1 MENEKKTGGISVKT
15 EHIFPIIK
23 KWMYSEKE
31 IFLRELVSNAAD
43 AVTKHRRLVSLGEA
57 EEAPDAY
64 RIDVRWNK
72 SEKTLTVSDNGIGMD
87 AAEVEK
93 YICNMALS
101 GALEFIEKYEGKGE
115 GAGDGI
121 IGHFGLGFYSAF
133 MVADRVELLTRSYT
147 GAPAVHWDCTEDGAY
162 TIENAE
168 KDGQGTDVILHINE
182 ENAEYL
188 SREKLAE
195 VLDRYCAFIPVE
207 IYLTD
212 EEAAP
217 AEEEKKD
224 GEEGK
229 ESEEK
234 PINDVNPLWQR
245 PAAECREEEY
255 TEFYRRVFH
264 DYREPLFHLHL
275 RADYPLNFKG
285 VLFFPKIA
293 ENYEN
298 PEGQIKLYYNQVF
311 VADNIKEIIPP
322 YLLMLRGVVD
332 CPELPLNVSRSYLQN
347 SAYVSKVS
355 AYIVKK
361 VADKLAG
368 MIREDRAKYET
379 LWPDI
384 ATFTEYACIHDKKF
398 YDRVREAILFPL
410 TGNVKKTLPEMLEA
424 AKEEGHEKI
433 FYYATDEKQQAAYIE
448 LLEKRGYS
456 VCLAH
461 NMVETRFLQSAE
473 TYEAGLRCLRVD
485 AAGDALAKEADAD
498 AEKRAQEI
506 FGGMS
511 AEGLKI
517 TVKCEK
523 YEDASFPAL
532 FHIGEEESRM
542 REMMRL
548 YAPEGAPIPVEATL
562 SLNTANPV
570 IARLLSGG
578 YAEEEKDVAAQVFR
592 LALLSC
598 RPLDANEMKEFLRA
612 SYAMLE
618 RFHA

>member
-1 MENEKKTGGISVKT
+1 MENEKKTGGISVST

-31 IFLRELVSNAAD
+31 IFLRELISNAAD

-57 EEAPDAY
+57 EPAQKPY

-72 SEKTLTVSDNGIGMD
+72 TARTLTVSDNGIGMD

-101 GALEFIEKYEGKGE
+101 GALEFIEKYEGKSE

-133 MVADRVELLTRSYT
+133 MVADRVELLSRSYT

-162 TIENAE
+162 TMEAAE
-168 KDGQGTDVILHINE
+168 KEGQGTEVILHINE
-182 ENAEYL
+182 ENTEYL
-188 SREKLAE
+188 SREKLTE
-195 VLDRYCAFIPVE
+195 VLNRYCAFMPVE

-212 EEAAP
+212 EEAPA
-217 AEEEKKD
+217 AEEEKE
-224 GEEGK
+224 GEESEK
-229 ESEEK
+229 EPAEK
-234 PINDVNPLWQR
+234 PINDTNPLWQR
-245 PAAECREEEY
+245 PAAECREEDY

-264 DYREPLFHLHL
+264 DYREPLFYLHL

-347 SAYVSKVS
+347 SAYVSKVAS
-355 AYIVKK
+355 YIVKK
-361 VADKLAG
+361 VADKLTE
-368 MIREDRAKYET
+368 MLRKDRTKYET

-384 ATFTEYACIHDKKF
+384 ATFAEYACIHDRKF

-410 TGNVKKTLPEMLEA
+410 TKNVKKTLPEMLEE
-424 AKEEGHEKI
+424 AKTEGHENTL
-433 FYYATDEKQQAAYIE
+433 YYATDEKQQAAYIE

-456 VCLAH
+456 VLLAH
-461 NMVETRFLQSAE
+461 NIVETRFLQSVE

-485 AAGDALAKEADAD
+485 AAEDAWEREADSE
-498 AEKRAQEI
+498 AETRAREL
-506 FGGMS
+506 FGEMS

-523 YEDASFPAL
+523 YGDASFPAL
-532 FHIGEEESRM
+532 FRIGEEENRM
-542 REMMRL
+542 REMMRM
-548 YAPEGAPIPVEATL
+548 YAPDGEPLPIDATL

-578 YAEEEKDVAAQVFR
+578 YGETEKDVAAQVFR

-598 RPLDANEMKEFLRA
+598 RPLNADEMKEFLRM
-612 SYAMLE
+612 SYGMLE